1 MKKICILLAVLLMI
15 SVTGCS
21 ETNSEAN
28 TYVDKTFEAI
38 EMGEFEVALK
48 YGNTAIEKGNE
59 NEEFKK
65 IVSLLEQYDDVMFWL
80 KDGFV
85 EEAKE
90 KYEKITDYEDTAMES
105 AFEELEKAIED
116 EAEKIED
123 EIENVQ
129 NLLDEKRFSEAERE
143 ADALLDDRHLTD
155 EQIERVVDL
164 WSEAVAGQKKT
175 SPSPSK
181 TPESTPIPGGV
192 EINITPEQAEQFVRN
207 QLGLSE
213 NAVVTVTLQGEYYQ
227 VNAITYYD
235 DGIEDGVGCKV
246 HVGDGTIYDLAG

>member
-1 MKKICILLAVLLMI
+1 M
-15 SVTGCS
+15 T
-21 ETNSEAN
+21 
-28 TYVDKTFEAI
+28 
-38 EMGEFEVALK
+38 
-48 YGNTAIEKGNE
+48 
-59 NEEFKK
+59 
-65 IVSLLEQYDDVMFWL
+65 LLEQYNDVMFWL
-80 KDGFV
+80 KDGFI

-175 SPSPSK
+175 SPSPKK
-181 TPESTPIPGGV
+181 TTAPTEAPSPTYVPGISPNVIPTQYDESEPPV
-192 EINITPEQAEQFVRN
+192 HITIEQAREIARQVMD
-207 QLGLSE
+207 LPE
-213 NAVVTVTLQGEYYQ
+213 NATITVTQHGEYYI
-227 VNAITYYD
+227 VNAEVDYGDFVDECGCHISVYD
-235 DGIEDGVGCKV
+235 GQVFN
-246 HVGDGTIYDLAG
+246 LAG